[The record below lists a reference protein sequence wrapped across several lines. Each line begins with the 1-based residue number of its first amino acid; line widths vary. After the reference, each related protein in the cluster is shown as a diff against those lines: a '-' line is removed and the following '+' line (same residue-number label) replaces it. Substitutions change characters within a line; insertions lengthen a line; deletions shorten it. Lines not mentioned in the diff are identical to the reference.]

1 MCNMNTANKTTE
13 LEDVKINV
21 KIKLSALW
29 VTLMFFYLY
38 ADVLAFYQPGNI
50 EGIIAGEIGGMKF
63 NQAFSLGS
71 AIIMAIPSFMVFL
84 SLTLKAKANRWT
96 NIILGIFHWGV
107 LLAVML
113 FGPSAGI
120 YYIFYIIVE
129 AVLIAL
135 IVWYAWKWPKQEIHS
150 Y

>member
-1 MCNMNTANKTTE
+1 MNATTKTIE
-13 LEDVKINV
+13 MEDVKINV

-38 ADVLAFYQPGNI
+38 ADVLAFYQPGTI
-50 EGIIAGEIGGMKF
+50 EGIIAGEIGGIQF
-63 NQAFSLGS
+63 NQAFSFGA
-71 AIIMAIPSFMVFL
+71 AILMAIPSVMVFL

-107 LLAVML
+107 LLATML

-135 IVWYAWKWPKQEIHS
+135 IVWYAWKWPKQEIQS